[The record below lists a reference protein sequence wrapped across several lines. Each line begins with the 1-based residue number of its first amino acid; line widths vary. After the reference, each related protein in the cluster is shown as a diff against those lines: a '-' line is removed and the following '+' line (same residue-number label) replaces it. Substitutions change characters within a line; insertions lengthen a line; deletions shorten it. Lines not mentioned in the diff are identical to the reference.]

1 MGCNTLTEYRLCQE
15 IVQMNRVAFLLAL
28 CPPGLYCQVDA
39 GYKPVVPK
47 VWDDAVIKDL
57 ELPLSHPEY
66 SPKHVS
72 EDFYYQMPVRPI
84 YKSYPVYHPD
94 REPKGYIDWLRTQ
107 EPEIAWD
114 ASKLKT
120 RNDWTRAGE
129 LVFDAPTGFGSLL
142 FTANRLKGIEHLYVR

>member
-1 MGCNTLTEYRLCQE
+1 
-15 IVQMNRVAFLLAL
+15 
-28 CPPGLYCQVDA
+28 DA

-120 RNDWTRAGE
+120 RHDWTRAGE

-142 FTANRLKGIEHLYVR
+142 FTANRLKGIEHLYVRDQAFYAAVKPPLTKEGILPAYRYVIFQKGRID